1 MCHKYWPDS
10 GSQMYGFFE
19 VTLHSMKEYPDYI
32 LREFKIVDSRV
43 REMTHKPLTCT
54 FLP

>member
-10 GSQMYGFFE
+10 GSQMYGFFK

-32 LREFKIVDSRV
+32 LREFMIIDSRV
-43 REMTHKPLTCT
+43 KEMTHKPFTCT